1 MGKEEFTDII
11 NCLNVSECFDIKNI
25 SILDQAEQFFKYV
38 CEKSQSAKNVLL
50 SCLTIDEK
58 GRGRDLLQI
67 LEQRIKNK
75 QNTRIFLDK
84 SRSMRNRS
92 FIKELKER
100 NLFDSVK
107 FIDKTSLKILP
118 HILNEAISVYHDK
131 IYIFDHEV
139 CLSGANLGRVYFSNR
154 IDRYWIIKDKNFAE
168 SMAKKIFS
176 QQIALAADNS
186 LKICDKLNFQKLK
199 GLETRNKSIGASP
212 PTTKIF
218 YFSETHENKIFKILF
233 KENHNEIFLSTPYIN
248 FPSHHIK
255 LLQKHDVSIFISAPE
270 SRSFQNFG
278 SFGKIINQI
287 YTYST
292 LKTQE
297 YLPKAK
303 IHEFNRPRH
312 SFHTKGI
319 WIFNE
324 DYAVSVIGS
333 SNYNRRSSKADKEI
347 SWVAVTNDQ
356 VLIEKWRN
364 EVRNLYRDSC
374 LKPISEFRTR
384 KVHLIA
390 IILFFI
396 FNKYI

>member
-1 MGKEEFTDII
+1 MGKGEFTDII
-11 NCLNVSECFDIKNI
+11 DYLKISECFDIKKI
-25 SILDQAEQFFKYV
+25 SILDQAEQFFKYI
-38 CEKSQSAKNVLL
+38 CEKSRSAKNVLL

-67 LEQRIKNK
+67 LEQRIKRK

-100 NLFDSVK
+100 NLFNSVK
-107 FIDKTSLKILP
+107 FIDKTSLTILP

-139 CLSGANLGRVYFSNR
+139 CLSGANLGKVYFSNR
-154 IDRYWIIKDKNFAE
+154 IDRYWIIKDKKFAE

-176 QQIALAADNS
+176 QKIALTANNS
-186 LKICDKLNFQKLK
+186 LKICDKFNLQKLT
-199 GLETRNKSIGASP
+199 GLEARSKSIDVCP
-212 PTTKIF
+212 PKTKIF
-218 YFSETHENKIFKILF
+218 CFSETHENKIFKILL
-233 KENHNEIFLSTPYIN
+233 KANHKEIFLSTPYIN

-255 LLQKHDVSIFISAPE
+255 LLQKHDLSIFVSAPE
-270 SRSFQNFG
+270 NRSFQNFG
-278 SFGKIINQI
+278 YFGKIINQI

-303 IHEFNRPRH
+303 IHEFSRPGH

-333 SNYNRRSSKADKEI
+333 SNYNCRSNKVDKEI

-356 VLIEKWRN
+356 ILIAKWRN
-364 EVRNLYRDSC
+364 EIRNLYRDSC